1 MASTRVYPITAC
13 TALDGDTVRVVV
25 DLGWRL
31 AYRVD
36 MRLESWDAPELGGI
50 SNAAGRAAREAVAAW
65 LDSRMADGLELVSVK
80 LDLFGRSLG
89 DVRTIA
95 GESLT
100 AWCRDYGLVRA
111 TGPSG
116 RRPTWTEAELAQVI
130 ANAEQAIAKIR
141 ARA

>member
-13 TALDGDTVRVVV
+13 TALDGDTVRVVL

-36 MRLESWDAPELGGI
+36 MRLETFDAPELGGI

-89 DVRTIA
+89 DIRTAA

-100 AWCRDYGLVRA
+100 TWCRDYGLVRP

-116 RRPTWTEAELAQVI
+116 RRPTWTDAELAQVVV
-130 ANAEQAIAKIR
+130 AAEQAIAKIR